1 MIDAVV
7 TASHPANNAAE
18 VTGAIATTDGSLVNE
33 FDAYNIITVASEF
46 ITTFEF
52 SQDANELGVVWQ
64 IDNFQ
69 AFNAGQ
75 NVTLGNLTRIDLQPV
90 GVDDLT
96 DIVIQAGDTFW
107 AGLSADEQQAYID
120 NNYAAGDFNDPGNT
134 VITSNEDLDFTIL
147 LQGVA
152 FGDLSNENFVG
163 IS

>member
-1 MIDAVV
+1 MLFV
-7 TASHPANNAAE
+7 TASDGANNAAG
-18 VTGAIATTDGSLVNE
+18 VTGAIATTDGSLVNA
-33 FDAYNIITVASEF
+33 FDAYNLITVASEF